1 MTLVVL
7 SIASALRRSESQS
20 HIYIERKGER
30 GGKYCG
36 PPQNY
41 SFCSISKGPF
51 GGVGSVGRGRKN
63 AATLTGSRGMLN
75 RAG

>member
-1 MTLVVL
+1 VNLSTALNLREVL
-7 SIASALRRSESQS
+7 RLCRAEQQDAVTD
-20 HIYIERKGER
+20 
-30 GGKYCG
+30 
-36 PPQNY
+36 